1 MKIKEI
7 KKKVKGDRRK
17 MKLVRSYEKD
27 FKKVKDLEGKD
38 REFMLN
44 SMRNTKKI
52 LEIELNKKMDQE
64 DKVIEI
70 LKIKVSGMQDLS
82 DKIGNPEQMDGFLKM
97 AKMSLDEIK
106 NFPDDLREVMLESL
120 DKKITQFAEQIL
132 GGA

>member
-1 MKIKEI
+1 VKIKEI
-7 KKKVKGDRRK
+7 KRKVKGDRRK

-38 REFMLN
+38 REFM
-44 SMRNTKKI
+44 
-52 LEIELNKKMDQE
+52 
-64 DKVIEI
+64 
-70 LKIKVSGMQDLS
+70 
-82 DKIGNPEQMDGFLKM
+82 
-97 AKMSLDEIK
+97 MSLDEIK

>member
-1 MKIKEI
+1 VKIKEI

-70 LKIKVSGMQDLS
+70 LKIKVSGMQELS

>member
-1 MKIKEI
+1 
-7 KKKVKGDRRK
+7 